1 MDFVVETRN
10 RRERVISVNDA
21 RALELYR
28 LALSVVEANG
38 RSVAVGLSAYKEYRG
53 GDLSII
59 YFPRSSHLDV
69 WHRRKVL
76 TINRRAGSLRVIHY
90 NRGEWEEEL
99 QQAARSAPK
108 SA

>member
-1 MDFVVETRN
+1 MDIVVEIRN

-28 LALSVVEANG
+28 MALALVEGKG
-38 RSVAVGLSAYKEYRG
+38 RSVAVGLLAYKEYRG

-59 YFPRSSHLDV
+59 YLPGSSHLDV

-99 QQAARSAPK
+99 QEAARSVPK

>member
-1 MDFVVETRN
+1 MRSFGREPD
-10 RRERVISVNDA
+10 RRECVISANDA

-28 LALSVVEANG
+28 MALSLLEAKG
-38 RSVAVGLSAYKEYRG
+38 RFVSVGLSAYQEYRG
-53 GDLSII
+53 EHLSII
-59 YFPRSSHLDV
+59 YLPQSSHLDV

-76 TINRRAGSLRVIHY
+76 TITRRAGSLRVIRY

-99 QQAARSAPK
+99 QQAAPSARK

>member
-1 MDFVVETRN
+1 VDIEVEISN
-10 RRERVISVNDA
+10 RRHVISANNA

-28 LALSVVEANG
+28 MALSLVEAKG
-38 RSVAVGLSAYKEYRG
+38 RSVTVGLSAYKEYRG

-59 YFPRSSHLDV
+59 YLPRSSHLDV

-76 TINRRAGSLRVIHY
+76 TINRRAGALRVIHY

-99 QQAARSAPK
+99 QEAARFAPK